1 MTVNILE
8 AIKYGILIIVEYIA
22 MYLRW
27 TNS

>member
-1 MTVNILE
+1 MTVNILG
-8 AIKYGILIIVEYIA
+8 AIKYGMLIIIEYIA